1 MNIMNFVTR
10 DVICVAPHDSLDKAM
25 SLMEEFRVHHLVV
38 RAASRV
44 VGMLSDRDVLLSVGW
59 VLSSDRKVHSPA
71 RTTVIGPRTVDEIMS
86 RNVLCVENSDSGQA
100 AARLMVDRKIGALP
114 VLHND
119 NLLGIVTESDLMF
132 WLDKLGATGGA
143 AATFLGQPIS
153 TLMRAN
159 VLTVSPQTALGDI
172 IDLFRRRR
180 IRHVPV
186 VSGERVLG
194 MISDRD
200 VRKALGESSIRD
212 MMAQESGDYFVA
224 PRVAS
229 ELMTANVF
237 SVPFSATLRGA
248 LSGMLDHRVH
258 SLPVMD
264 GDRLVG
270 IVTQTDFVKAIA
282 RDGLL

>member
-38 RAASRV
+38 RAANRV

-59 VLSSDRKVHSPA
+59 VLSADRKVHSPT

-86 RNVLCVENSDSGQA
+86 RNVVCIENSDSGQS
-100 AARLMVDRKIGALP
+100 AARLMIDRKIGALP

-132 WLDKLGATGGA
+132 WLDKLGTAGGN
-143 AATFLGQPIS
+143 AATFLAQPVS
-153 TLMRAN
+153 MLMRAS
-159 VLTVSPQTALGDI
+159 VLSVSPNESLGDI
-172 IDLFRRRR
+172 IDMFRRRR

-186 VSGERVLG
+186 VRGGQLCG

-212 MMAQESGDYFVA
+212 MMAQESGNYYVA
-224 PRVAS
+224 PRTAS
-229 ELMTANVF
+229 ELMTANVY
-237 SVPFSATLRGA
+237 SAPLSTTLRGA
-248 LSGMLDHRVH
+248 LSNMLDHRVH
-258 SLPVMD
+258 SLPIAE
-264 GDRLVG
+264 GDKLVG